1 MRLGRTK
8 ELAFMLTYRNEK
20 ELKSVRNRGERK
32 VMVVNLDTF
41 GTWLSREEEWYNQF
55 LENEPKVRIET
66 KETIFDILKTIN
78 ESDSFHN
85 IKSRFIPQNESEYS
99 SGITIGGEYG
109 LDEIDVDLVL
119 GEKSDDIL
127 QINSLMNR
135 DGKRR
140 WLVEYN
146 GVKRGFIDTKKL
158 LQYLESI

>member
-1 MRLGRTK
+1 
-8 ELAFMLTYRNEK
+8 MLTYRNEK